1 MAAKKAWAAHG
12 QRGSGSGRQVRY
24 NRCSQSN
31 GLSTLKALRVK
42 HALVSPLK
50 IRGIS
55 CHAST
60 KVKSL
65 CGGLRQHD
73 TQGQNTGRRHAAA
86 CGGKPPPLWLPKTAC
101 GGMRRLL
108 VLAPKLGI
116 RPSACKPTEHHQNK
130 YGLRTPN
137 PTAPRGP
144 QVLRGGE
151 GEGGGG
157 DARGSP
163 I

>member
-1 MAAKKAWAAHG
+1 M
-12 QRGSGSGRQVRY
+12 
-24 NRCSQSN
+24 
-31 GLSTLKALRVK
+31 TLKVK
-42 HALVSPLK
+42 TL
-50 IRGIS
+50 
-55 CHAST
+55 
-60 KVKSL
+60 
-65 CGGLRQHD
+65 GGGMRQP
-73 TQGQNTGRRHAAA
+73 AAA
-86 CGGKPPPLWLPKTAC
+86 NPPPLWLPKTAC